1 MKRWEEAIERGLNL
15 DMAAAKL
22 NDLSKEKAALE
33 AKLRTAQAAGKKKQD
48 VEVVMAQILAGL
60 DNLEEV
66 LAQGSVAEAK
76 AVLRAYIGRIEVD
89 PFNGKARIGF
99 LRLPIRA
106 FLSRQ
111 PSPETARV
119 SGLAGAGFEPA
130 AFGL

>member
-1 MKRWEEAIERGLNL
+1 V
-15 DMAAAKL
+15 
-22 NDLSKEKAALE
+22 AAL
-33 AKLRTAQAAGKKKQD
+33 
-48 VEVVMAQILAGL
+48 ISNGL
-60 DNLEEV
+60 DELEQL

-111 PSPETARV
+111 LAPESARV
-119 SGLAGAGFEPA
+119 SVVAGAGFDTDSSSLDIDEWA
-130 AFGL
+130 EVAVA